1 MPRSSNRSNRRPQT
15 VTYTFRRMFRAFWT
29 EEDGVELLQLL
40 IVVAVTVAVMAAV
53 FSLQASFR
61 SNLREAGIMTGGRLA
76 DALSTAQKGAG
87 S

>member
-1 MPRSSNRSNRRPQT
+1 M
-15 VTYTFRRMFRAFWT
+15 VCAFWT

-40 IVVAVTVAVMAAV
+40 IVVVVTVAIMAAV

>member
-1 MPRSSNRSNRRPQT
+1 MNRTREL
-15 VTYTFRRMFRAFWT
+15 VCAFWT

-40 IVVAVTVAVMAAV
+40 IVVVVTVAVMAAV

>member
-1 MPRSSNRSNRRPQT
+1 M
-15 VTYTFRRMFRAFWT
+15 VCAFWT

-40 IVVAVTVAVMAAV
+40 IVVVVTIAIMAAV

-76 DALSTAQKGAG
+76 DALSTAQKDAG

>member
-1 MPRSSNRSNRRPQT
+1 MNRTREL
-15 VTYTFRRMFRAFWT
+15 VCAFWT

-40 IVVAVTVAVMAAV
+40 IVVVVTVAIMAAV